1 MLYFIGDKQIYV
13 NQSFKTADGATVCK
27 QWFTA
32 LTDSEKSALK
42 IEEKSVPAAK
52 DGRFYDSV
60 GNALAVSDVKA
71 EMLKDDTQT
80 AQIRLSETDWY
91 IVRKTEV
98 GTAVPD
104 SVTTLRAAIR
114 TVHGQRET
122 AINACTSVA
131 ELEAAEPNLTAW
143 PS

>member
-42 IEEKSVPAAK
+42 IEEKKQAAAK
-52 DGRFYDSV
+52 DGRFYDSA

-71 EMLKDDTQT
+71 AMLQNDTQT
-80 AQIRLSETDWY
+80 AQLRLSETDWY
-91 IVRKTEV
+91 VVRKSEV

-104 SVTTLRAAIR
+104 SVTTLRAQIR
-114 TVHGQRET
+114 TVHGQRAD
-122 AINACTSVA
+122 AINACTSIA